1 MASGSPVSGG
11 AVSGGAVP
19 GDAAARG
26 AGAGGAGAVSRGPV
40 SGGAGERGTGGAGA
54 AGMAAGRSLPPARF
68 SAQARLRALQADI
81 IDLILERELEAGD
94 PLPTENELSAA
105 LGVGRN
111 TLRESLK
118 VLQALGVIEI
128 RHGFGM
134 FVAPNNFDALT
145 DGLTFRGRLSLRH
158 HGQEA
163 LQLVDVRQALESGL
177 IAGAMDLMTPE
188 ALAAVEESV
197 LRMEAL
203 AGAGENFVDADAEF
217 HRLLFEP
224 LNNELLVSL
233 LGAFRTV
240 YCRIQRELGSDHTD
254 PVAAAAL
261 QRSIY
266 EAVAAGD
273 AVLAAERLGRHF
285 DGMRRRI
292 AAAVEE

>member
-1 MASGSPVSGG
+1 MPQ
-11 AVSGGAVP
+11 
-19 GDAAARG
+19 
-26 AGAGGAGAVSRGPV
+26 
-40 SGGAGERGTGGAGA
+40 
-54 AGMAAGRSLPPARF
+54 ARF

-81 IDLILERELEAGD
+81 MELILERELEAGD
-94 PLPTENELSAA
+94 PLPTENELSAE

-134 FVAPNNFDALT
+134 FVAPNNFDALA

-163 LQLVDVRQALESGL
+163 LQIVDARQALESGL

-188 ALAAVEESV
+188 RLEAVEESV

-203 AGAGENFVDADAEF
+203 AGAGAKFVEADAEF
-217 HRLLFEP
+217 HRRLFEP

-233 LGAFRTV
+233 LGVFWTV
-240 YCRIQRELGSDHTD
+240 YRRLHIELGGPEGGGLLET
-254 PVAAAAL
+254 AAVH
-261 QRSIY
+261 RGIY
-266 EAVAAGD
+266 EAVSSGD
-273 AVLAAERLGRHF
+273 KVLAARRLDGHF
-285 DGMRRRI
+285 DDIRSRI
-292 AAAVEE
+292 SQALSR

>member
-1 MASGSPVSGG
+1 MTSGNVT
-11 AVSGGAVP
+11 AVGTA
-19 GDAAARG
+19 
-26 AGAGGAGAVSRGPV
+26 AGGTSP
-40 SGGAGERGTGGAGA
+40 TGA
-54 AGMAAGRSLPPARF
+54 ASGRSLPPARF

-81 IDLILERELEAGD
+81 MDLILERELEAGD

-134 FVAPNNFDALT
+134 FVAPNNFDALA

-177 IAGAMDLMTPE
+177 IARAIDLMTPE
-188 ALAAVEESV
+188 GLAAVEHSV

-203 AGAGENFVDADAEF
+203 AAAGENFVEADAEF
-217 HRLLFEP
+217 HRRLFEP

-233 LGAFRTV
+233 LGVFWKV
-240 YCRIQRELGSDHTD
+240 YRRLHLELGAVEQETVEPGTVEPGRVDLGPAEEAGLLET
-254 PVAAAAL
+254 AAVH
-261 QRSIY
+261 RGIY
-266 EAVAAGD
+266 EAVAGGD
-273 AVLAAERLGRHF
+273 RILAAQRLDSHF
-285 DGMRRRI
+285 DGIRDRI
-292 AAAVEE
+292 SQAIAP

>member
-1 MASGSPVSGG
+1 M
-11 AVSGGAVP
+11 
-19 GDAAARG
+19 
-26 AGAGGAGAVSRGPV
+26 
-40 SGGAGERGTGGAGA
+40 
-54 AGMAAGRSLPPARF
+54 PPARF

-81 IDLILERELEAGD
+81 MELILERELEAGD
-94 PLPTENELSAA
+94 PLPTENELSAV

-134 FVAPNNFDALT
+134 FVAPSNFDALA

-177 IAGAMDLMTPE
+177 IARAMDLMTPE
-188 ALAAVEESV
+188 HLAAVEESV

-203 AGAGENFVDADAEF
+203 AGAGENFVDADADF
-217 HRLLFEP
+217 HRRLFEP

-233 LGAFRTV
+233 LGVFWQV
-240 YCRIQRELGSDHTD
+240 YRRLHLGGAGWAGRSRMGAVRKPTSWKRRPCTAGSTRPCRPGTRFSRPSGST
-254 PVAAAAL
+254 ATSTA
-261 QRSIY
+261 SG
-266 EAVAAGD
+266 AGS
-273 AVLAAERLGRHF
+273 ARPRP
-285 DGMRRRI
+285 
-292 AAAVEE
+292 